1 MSAKRLLAIDG
12 ERVLGGWEELWAA
25 DRWPLR
31 KLPHSD
37 LRTIGIDGSIEFSD
51 IAQPWLK
58 EAAKRWVRA
67 RVLAGTT
74 PGTMRNYVLHVRA
87 FSGWLAQR
95 RPAVT
100 SPAGITRSVLE
111 DWMLAVHASGL
122 SQGGKRPRVGALR
135 VFLQEQWNDGLR
147 GLPRDAAILSGEV
160 PRVEYLG
167 PRGIE
172 RAVFEQFIDPAKLA
186 LLDTE
191 QHRTVI
197 LLLALTGL
205 RVSSIVTLPRDALAI
220 GSDGHPYLRYL
231 NVKFGREAVIPIG
244 PEICE
249 QLHRQQDHLARSD
262 ALAGSVFLLPSPAGS
277 AGQGGTPSRSGHIS
291 APTVRNI
298 LSSYVRTAEIRDS
311 QGRLALWVH
320 PHRFRHHLATSMVND
335 GVPLPVIQRV
345 LDHATIAMTS
355 HYAHLDDETVKR
367 EIASFHER
375 VNVRGERIA
384 LPSGRP
390 LEEAASMKERI
401 GAPSRRWRTGMRMPL
416 VQSCPHPNT
425 CLSWRTSSLTAHSA
439 RSTTPAR
446 RHRTLRE
453 HANQNENV
461 RLLELLERDE
471 ESLHRIL
478 DAWTPRRQHR
488 SRASAVDIDM
498 IELAARRTT
507 NAKDQKP

>member
-1 MSAKRLLAIDG
+1 MAGRA
-12 ERVLGGWEELWAA
+12 GGPAA
-25 DRWPLR
+25 
-31 KLPHSD
+31 H
-37 LRTIGIDGSIEFSD
+37 
-51 IAQPWLK
+51 
-58 EAAKRWVRA
+58 
-67 RVLAGTT
+67 
-74 PGTMRNYVLHVRA
+74 
-87 FSGWLAQR
+87 
-95 RPAVT
+95 
-100 SPAGITRSVLE
+100 
-111 DWMLAVHASGL
+111 
-122 SQGGKRPRVGALR
+122 
-135 VFLQEQWNDGLR
+135 
-147 GLPRDAAILSGEV
+147 AAILAGEV
-160 PRVEYLG
+160 PIVEYLG

-205 RVSSIVTLPRDALAI
+205 RVSSIVTLARDALAI

-375 VNVRGERIA
+375 VK
-384 LPSGRP
+384 S
-390 LEEAASMKERI
+390 AASGSRCRAA
-401 GAPSRRWRTGMRMPL
+401 GRSRR
-416 VQSCPHPNT
+416 
-425 CLSWRTSSLTAHSA
+425 
-439 RSTTPAR
+439 
-446 RHRTLRE
+446 RHG
-453 HANQNENV
+453 
-461 RLLELLERDE
+461 
-471 ESLHRIL
+471 
-478 DAWTPRRQHR
+478 
-488 SRASAVDIDM
+488 
-498 IELAARRTT
+498 
-507 NAKDQKP
+507 